1 MRLLAPLMS
10 RDDEGAPE
18 DAVVPTF
25 EKKMVA
31 ESFPGV
37 DIKALFD
44 RASEQSFDVA
54 PAPMETD
61 VTLDAA
67 AAKSWQNALRALI
80 DVVSQVAP
88 HIANKTGDPLQELFK
103 HMCEASAFQQ
113 YLGAP
118 RVAPDGEQLPALEL
132 TVDALMAANNDPQK
146 RCFAGGHN
154 ANVVKKH
161 ADNLAKA
168 LRLLVN
174 ALQKGGGLVDTD
186 SWLDNVRRST
196 ANLKDDRTGNK
207 VAIRFAT
214 VFPKALNTWPACLQH
229 LLAVV
234 DKHAASSVHE
244 VSKRFKHM
252 GATLKVAGFKASTD
266 QKYIANKAGRAKTLA
281 PIKWLWQIYASVN
294 HNPTPQGFI
303 DTLLDP
309 PPATDGPVPLTF
321 GECLVRAYMC
331 WISRACLLLCAE
343 DAKPDGVLPHH
354 PIEAGETAAAR
365 PCASTNHCNW
375 STRWST
381 SASGSLAGRRQ
392 LAAAPGRGH
401 ACDRRAATG
410 LCPLDLVRRHLE
422 GRHSVGLRVG
432 YVEHCV
438 ATRAHRQTL
447 GPEHWDGS
455 PELRRGLWFVHWP
468 SAGISDEYSNIQLQY
483 NDGKTCGADTTARED
498 KFKRNAVTTEIRRA
512 GKWRCPEYSGWL
524 PLFLDAYYVICGRA
538 PVYTANAKRKTQ
550 LNMFAEVQ
558 CKNFHTPAMRL
569 YNRFFA
575 KLKQSKRQATVDYR
589 ALHERQT
596 SGWTAGP
603 RTEDYQPAVDA
614 MAKKGVAMTKCPPR
628 DHAYDLTPSTAQYN
642 CVTSRWME
650 SAVIDIC
657 KQIVGGQSVTMR
669 PFRWPVTNRNAT
681 GICRTSTSRSTRRKR
696 VPAATTKQDTYTF
709 EGLPTCWDIPSTN
722 HNRTVRHGTT
732 GGWPAV
738 ADHQSGGTFR
748 AVPVCRLWVAST
760 TSRSSSAGTTMLT
773 IPGSTRRR
781 PASKT
786 TSTNWTTR

>member
-1 MRLLAPLMS
+1 MVLPSNTAGGRVKRLRPINYVESAQIAPSTTWHRPRRRRRARSVLGQGAELYVAQLDWSFEGDCAPDRRRAQRRDGPTTRAAQRERPGRRGNRIVRSAGLKTPPAASGASSRPVPAPRQVDGDGAPGASARLSAQSKRPTRPSIPAGSGPAHKIKQPSQRVAKIPDDAPRRRVVSVIQPLEQTFVRLLAPLMS

-132 TVDALMAANNDPQK
+132 TVEALMAANNDPQK

-252 GATLKVAGFKASTD
+252 GPPSRSPASRPAPTSTSPTGRSGQD
-266 QKYIANKAGRAKTLA
+266 IAR
-281 PIKWLWQIYASVN
+281 
-294 HNPTPQGFI
+294 
-303 DTLLDP
+303 
-309 PPATDGPVPLTF
+309 
-321 GECLVRAYMC
+321 
-331 WISRACLLLCAE
+331 SRAANLRLGEPQPDAAGLHRHAARPTARNGRPSAPDVRRVPGQSLHVLDLPRLPLLCARTPSPTVCCR
-343 DAKPDGVLPHH
+343 AASPDRSRRNRR
-354 PIEAGETAAAR
+354 AR
-365 PCASTNHCNW
+365 PGA
-375 STRWST
+375 
-381 SASGSLAGRRQ
+381 
-392 LAAAPGRGH
+392 
-401 ACDRRAATG
+401 
-410 LCPLDLVRRHLE
+410 
-422 GRHSVGLRVG
+422 
-432 YVEHCV
+432 
-438 ATRAHRQTL
+438 
-447 GPEHWDGS
+447 
-455 PELRRGLWFVHWP
+455 
-468 SAGISDEYSNIQLQY
+468 LQP
-483 NDGKTCGADTTARED
+483 TTAR
-498 KFKRNAVTTEIRRA
+498 F
-512 GKWRCPEYSGWL
+512 
-524 PLFLDAYYVICGRA
+524 
-538 PVYTANAKRKTQ
+538 
-550 LNMFAEVQ
+550 
-558 CKNFHTPAMRL
+558 
-569 YNRFFA
+569 
-575 KLKQSKRQATVDYR
+575 
-589 ALHERQT
+589 
-596 SGWTAGP
+596 GP
-603 RTEDYQPAVDA
+603 R
-614 MAKKGVAMTKCPPR
+614 
-628 DHAYDLTPSTAQYN
+628 
-642 CVTSRWME
+642 
-650 SAVIDIC
+650 
-657 KQIVGGQSVTMR
+657 
-669 PFRWPVTNRNAT
+669 
-681 GICRTSTSRSTRRKR
+681 
-696 VPAATTKQDTYTF
+696 
-709 EGLPTCWDIPSTN
+709 
-722 HNRTVRHGTT
+722 
-732 GGWPAV
+732 
-738 ADHQSGGTFR
+738 
-748 AVPVCRLWVAST
+748 
-760 TSRSSSAGTTMLT
+760 
-773 IPGSTRRR
+773 
-781 PASKT
+781 
-786 TSTNWTTR
+786 